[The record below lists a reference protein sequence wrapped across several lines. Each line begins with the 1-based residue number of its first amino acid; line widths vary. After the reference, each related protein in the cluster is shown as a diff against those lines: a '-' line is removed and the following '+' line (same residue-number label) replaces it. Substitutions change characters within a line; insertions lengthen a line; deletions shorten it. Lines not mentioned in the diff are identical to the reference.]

1 MRSLLA
7 HQRRLRC
14 AVRPRVPPPPLPPDA
29 LGQRRQLAARLL
41 TQFREAGGELVKRR
55 ERPGG
60 IPAQRAGAHQ
70 QLRGRLRVWL
80 QCKRAPGPL
89 ARARL
94 ARCSECL
101 LTRRDQRGGRPST
114 VPVPLLCS
122 PFLERGRA
130 LYGEALE
137 KIAQERDR
145 YRAGAAAAL

>member
-1 MRSLLA
+1 
-7 HQRRLRC
+7 
-14 AVRPRVPPPPLPPDA
+14 
-29 LGQRRQLAARLL
+29 LAARLL

-137 KIAQERDR
+137 KIAPHEPRGFGR
-145 YRAGAAAAL
+145 AALQQRGEPQRIDLEPVVAQHDRVTIGREARFAEV